1 MSNTV
6 ILASVPIG
14 VLGFLFLSWRR
25 LKEDY
30 TPATIFSF
38 SFLLLAFI
46 ILGSLIGILLARSLP
61 TSNIFNPQGLW
72 FWGAFIFGSIGFAIC
87 FFTPQGSSHFKMRLL
102 ETLEAVGLGFIF
114 LFFCTTFGKSVLFSI
129 AVGILIPLFFII
141 NARYKS
147 FSWYK
152 SGKVGFAG
160 LAVLGIFFLT
170 RAIVALIDPT
180 MISFI
185 GKLDAILSSVVAF
198 IFFLTLYNLGGQL

>member
-14 VLGFLFLSWRR
+14 ILGFLFLSWRR

-30 TPATIFSF
+30 TSAIIFSF

-46 ILGSLIGILLARSLP
+46 ALGSLIGILLGRSLAA
-61 TSNIFNPQGLW
+61 SNIFNPQGLW

-87 FFTPQGSSHFKMRLL
+87 FFTPRGLAHFRMRLL

-114 LFFCTTFGKSVLFSI
+114 LFFCISFGKSILFSV
-129 AVGILIPLFFII
+129 AVGILIPFFFVI

-147 FSWYK
+147 FSWYT

-160 LAVLGIFFLT
+160 LAVLGIFFLI

-198 IFFLTLYNLGGQL
+198 

>member
-1 MSNTV
+1 MSNIV
-6 ILASVPIG
+6 ILASLPIG

-38 SFLLLAFI
+38 NFLILAFI
-46 ILGSLIGILLARSLP
+46 VVGFLIGTIIGTNLSP
-61 TSNIFNPQGLW
+61 TKIFNPQGLW

-87 FFTPQGSSHFKMRLL
+87 FFTPQGSSHFRMRLL

-114 LFFCTTFGKSVLFSI
+114 LFFCITFARSILFSV
-129 AVGILIPLFFII
+129 AVGILIPFFFII

-160 LAVLGIFFLT
+160 LAILGIFFLI